1 MREIGSAAMPIIPV
15 FGKGL
20 KADLERGMGGSL
32 DKAGASGG
40 RRFGDAAG
48 RELTASLGK
57 HAKRAALVASGAL
70 LATGAVA
77 FKIGADS
84 VNLAAD
90 LEQSI
95 GAVDTVFGK
104 SSKTIHAWATGAA
117 RDVGLSEN
125 AYNELASLIGT
136 QLKNAGTSMAKLAPK
151 TDRLI
156 DLGADLSSMFGG
168 TTAEAVAALSSALK
182 GERDPI
188 EKYGVSLN
196 EAAIKAEALSS
207 GIIKARVD
215 SFDLKQATLKMT
227 IAQAGYNKQV
237 AEHGKNSIEAA
248 KAEATLG
255 AATKK
260 FNEVSSGKVDELT
273 AQQKQAATLALIYKQ
288 TADASGN
295 FGRESDT
302 LSHKQQV
309 LKANL
314 ENTKAEIGTALLPI
328 MADAADFLLDEGV
341 PAFQK
346 FADWFGDEGVPAL
359 QGFGRE
365 MKPIAE
371 EVLPA
376 VGNAIKDIGGFLKT
390 AAPYAKDVV
399 EAFNDMPDWAKKG
412 LALGGAGLVVKNKLT
427 GAEGLLGGKGGTP
440 ATPLYVWTVNG
451 GAGLPG
457 GGGKPGGKGGG
468 ILGFGISSLLA
479 IAGGQV
485 LLDNGPKLAT
495 GLQTAKGPTSSSAEE
510 IRKALED
517 SDVGK
522 YAEKLGIDLDRLA
535 AGLSTQG
542 ARSREFQDAVT
553 KLEQTNDGAWEHI
566 NELIP
571 VVGSWITTNGDQA
584 AFALKDLKAIVEDLN
599 VGLGNL
605 LAGNPDGADMP
616 KDVTGLYAKI
626 PDAKLKVL
634 QDPETIKT
642 RGDVR
647 ELLKNVDG
655 LTKNDY
661 KVLFNILGLSKAK
674 TDAGTLLG
682 YMREL
687 TGMTPPKVPSVP
699 QGFNGPFR
707 SAGASRFTPFSI
719 GNVNIQG
726 STADR
731 LIAELQD
738 INRRQSAGGF

>member
-57 HAKRAALVASGAL
+57 HAKRAALLASGAL

-207 GIIKARVD
+207 GIIKATTD
-215 SFDLKQATLKMT
+215 SSELRQASIKLTV
-227 IAQAGYNKQV
+227 AQGKYNEQV
-237 AEHGKNSIEAA
+237 KEHGKNSLEAT
-248 KAEATLG
+248 KAEGQLL
-255 AATKK
+255 AATDR
-260 FNEVSSGKVDELT
+260 FNKVSAGKVGELT
-273 AQQKQAATLALIYKQ
+273 AQQKQAATLALIYRQ

-427 GAEGLLGGKGGTP
+427 GKDGLLGGGSKGGSLTDP
-440 ATPLYVWTVNG
+440 AYVFVVNG
-451 GAGLPG
+451 GAGKEVPGAGPKGFSLPG
-457 GGGKPGGKGGG
+457 
-468 ILGFGISSLLA
+468 LLA
-479 IAGGQV
+479 AIWGGQEV
-485 LLDNGPKLAT
+485 AT
-495 GLQTAKGPTSSSAEE
+495 GASEMFTGFQESRGANSTTTAD
-510 IRKALED
+510 IQKALED
-517 SDVGK
+517 SDFGK
-522 YAEKLGIDLDRLA
+522 YATDLGINVEDLAKGLA
-535 AGLSTQG
+535 SQG
-542 ARSREFQDAVT
+542 ARSQEFKDAVE
-553 KLEQTNDGAWEHI
+553 KLEKTNDGAWEHI
-566 NELIP
+566 NDLIP
-571 VVGSWITTNGDQA
+571 VVGSWIQTNGDHA
-584 AFALKDLKAIVEDLN
+584 AFALKDLKAIVGDLN

-605 LAGNPDGADMP
+605 LAGNPDGVDMP

-674 TDAGTLLG
+674 TDAGVLLG

-687 TGMTPPKVPSVP
+687 TGMTPPKIPSVP

-707 SAGASRFTPFSI
+707 STGISRLAPFSI
-719 GNVNIQG
+719 GNVTVQG
-726 STADR
+726 STTDR
-731 LIAELQD
+731 LIAELRD
-738 INRRQSAGGF
+738 IERRQSAGGF